1 MFSPAVDAHWELPP
15 PETAP
20 ALASLDTPAA
30 EASLVG
36 TTTASNWQPPR
47 ETDAASWLGSAAL
60 LCFTLALLAAALSL
74 AHRRSQPSALL
85 RSPSH

>member
-30 EASLVG
+30 EARVVSVN
-36 TTTASNWQPPR
+36 TAPSWQPPR

-60 LCFTLALLAAALSL
+60 LCFALALLAAALSL
-74 AHRRSQPSALL
+74 AHRRSHPPALL
-85 RSPSH
+85 QSLRH

>member
-60 LCFTLALLAAALSL
+60 LCFALALLLAALSL
-74 AHRRSQPSALL
+74 AHRRSQPPALL
-85 RSPSH
+85 RS